1 MKLNHMPIPITD
13 NISLPKDE
21 IQKPKM
27 AFEYE
32 SNSDFDEV

>member
-1 MKLNHMPIPITD
+1 MPIPITD

-21 IQKPKM
+21 IQKPEM
-27 AFEYE
+27 DFEYE